1 MKGHFFANG
10 IPMEKKIFII
20 IEAGQENSSQE
31 TFELISFA
39 RELSCGHVPTIILL
53 GSRIEAQARELSEKT
68 GCDTIAVM
76 ADQLD
81 LFNAQAYS
89 HAIMEILPS
98 KASFWVCLPHTSMGY
113 DLAPLLAVSLKAP
126 CITAVDG
133 IHSGALSRSIYSGRF
148 IMDIIPQ
155 TPTVVVTVIPGA
167 FESFAPETPLPG
179 SIKMVQASLPHLK
192 SKTLG
197 VQESLHRDST
207 LKDAEVIVSAGRGV
221 ENIDNIDLIRKLAAL
236 FPKSAVG
243 ASRPVCDSGWLEY
256 RHQIG
261 TTGQTVAPKLY
272 IACGISGAIQHVSG
286 MKKAQ
291 TIIAIN
297 IDPNAAIFH
306 VAHICIVEDLVS
318 FIPVFIEEMNNGSL

>member
-1 MKGHFFANG
+1 
-10 IPMEKKIFII
+10 MEKKIFII
-20 IEAGQENSSQE
+20 SETDQGNSSQE

-39 RELSCGHVPTIILL
+39 REISCGQLPTIILL
-53 GSRIEAQARELSEKT
+53 GSRIEALAKELSEKT
-68 GCDTIAVM
+68 GCDTIAVTG
-76 ADQLD
+76 DHLD
-81 LFNAQAYS
+81 LFNTQAYA
-89 HAIMEILPS
+89 HAIMDILPP
-98 KASFWVCLPHTSMGY
+98 KTPLWVCLPHTSMGY
-113 DLAPLLAVSLKAP
+113 DLAPLLAIKLNAA

-155 TPTVVVTVIPGA
+155 TPTLVVTVLPGA
-167 FESFAPETPLPG
+167 FESFAPETLLPG
-179 SIKMVQASLPHLK
+179 SIRMVQASLPVLK

-197 VQESLHRDST
+197 VQEPMHRDST

-221 ENIDNIDLIRKLAAL
+221 GKKENMDLIKKLAAL

-256 RHQIG
+256 RHQVG

-306 VAHICIVEDLVS
+306 VAHICIVEDLIS
-318 FIPVFIEEMNNGSL
+318 FIPVFIEEMNNCSL

>member
-1 MKGHFFANG
+1 
-10 IPMEKKIFII
+10 MEKKIFII
-20 IEAGQENSSQE
+20 NESDQGNSTQD

-39 RELSCGHVPTIILL
+39 RELSCVQLPTIILL
-53 GSRIEAQARELSEKT
+53 GSRIEAQAKELSEKT
-68 GCDTIAVM
+68 GCDTIAVTGGH
-76 ADQLD
+76 LG
-81 LFNAQAYS
+81 LFNAQAYC
-89 HAIMEILPS
+89 HAIMDILPP
-98 KASFWVCLPHTSMGY
+98 KTPLWVCLPHTSMGY
-113 DLAPLLAVSLKAP
+113 DLAPLLAVKLNAA

-133 IHSGALSRSIYSGRF
+133 IQRGALSRSIYSGRF
-148 IMDIIPQ
+148 TIDIIPW
-155 TPTVVVTVIPGA
+155 TPTAVVTVVPGA
-167 FESFAPETPLPG
+167 FESFAPGMPLPG
-179 SIKMVQASLPHLK
+179 SIRMVQASFPALK

-197 VQESLHRDST
+197 IQEPLHRDST

-221 ENIDNIDLIRKLAAL
+221 GKKENMALIKGLAAL

-243 ASRPVCDSGWLEY
+243 ASRRVCDSGWLEY
-256 RHQIG
+256 RHQVG

-291 TIIAIN
+291 NIIAIN

-318 FIPVFIEEMNNGSL
+318 FIPILIEEIKGLDLL

>member
-1 MKGHFFANG
+1 
-10 IPMEKKIFII
+10 MEKKIFII
-20 IEAGQENSSQE
+20 GEIDQGNISQE

-39 RELSCGHVPTIILL
+39 RGISGDQLPTIILL
-53 GSRIEAQARELSEKT
+53 GSHIEAQVKELSEKT
-68 GCDTIAVM
+68 GCDTIVAKG
-76 ADQLD
+76 DHLD
-81 LFNAQAYS
+81 LFNTQAYA
-89 HAIMEILPS
+89 HAIMNILPTETPL
-98 KASFWVCLPHTSMGY
+98 WVCLPHTSMGY
-113 DLAPLLAVSLKAP
+113 DLAPLLAVNLNAA

-133 IHSGALSRSIYSGRF
+133 IHSGALSRSIYSARF

-155 TPTVVVTVIPGA
+155 TPTVVVTVLPGA
-167 FESFAPETPLPG
+167 FESFAPEIHLPG
-179 SIKMVQASLPHLK
+179 SIRMVQVSLPALK

-197 VQESLHRDST
+197 AQEPMHRDST

-221 ENIDNIDLIRKLAAL
+221 GKKENMDLIRKLAAL

-243 ASRPVCDSGWLEY
+243 ASRQVCDSGWLEY
-256 RHQIG
+256 RHQVG
-261 TTGQTVAPKLY
+261 TTGQTIAPKLY

-306 VAHICIVEDLVS
+306 VAHVCIVEDLVS
-318 FIPVFIEEMNNGSL
+318 FIPIFIEEINNCSS

>member
-1 MKGHFFANG
+1 
-10 IPMEKKIFII
+10 MEKKIFII
-20 IEAGQENSSQE
+20 SETDQGNSSQE
-31 TFELISFA
+31 TCELISFA
-39 RELSCGHVPTIILL
+39 REISRGQLPTIILL

-68 GCDTIAVM
+68 GCDTIAVTG
-76 ADQLD
+76 DHLD
-81 LFNAQAYS
+81 LFNTQAYA
-89 HAIMEILPS
+89 HAIMDILPP
-98 KASFWVCLPHTSMGY
+98 KTPLWVCLPHTSMGY
-113 DLAPLLAVSLKAP
+113 DLAPLLAVKLNAA

-155 TPTVVVTVIPGA
+155 TPTVVVTVLPGA
-167 FESFAPETPLPG
+167 FESFVPETPLPG
-179 SIKMVQASLPHLK
+179 SIRIVQASLPALK

-197 VQESLHRDST
+197 IQEPMHRDST

-221 ENIDNIDLIRKLAAL
+221 GKKENMDLIRKLAAL

-243 ASRPVCDSGWLEY
+243 ASRQVCDSGWLEY
-256 RHQIG
+256 RHQVG

-318 FIPVFIEEMNNGSL
+318 FIPVFIEEMNNCSL